1 VAWRAIRHY
10 NSGGWLRGANPRGC
24 LGGDIWAIA
33 DGISKPDARKSPPP
47 GKVLVINSA
56 VDVPVGNDASV
67 NEAAVKTY
75 AVSLGSPGSYR
86 AESAIT
92 AAAAVTTNMRVM
104 GPPFP
109 PSHPISSAHGW
120 CLYAHPVAQIPTA
133 LRELPIRW

>member
-75 AVSLGSPGSYR
+75 AVSLGSPGSNRGGERDHRSGGCYHQY
-86 AESAIT
+86 A
-92 AAAAVTTNMRVM
+92 
-104 GPPFP
+104 G
-109 PSHPISSAHGW
+109 HGTSVS
-120 CLYAHPVAQIPTA
+120 PVAIQFRQHTDGVYTRTP
-133 LRELPIRW
+133 